1 MAVLSKIRK
10 NSVIL
15 VGAIG
20 VGLAAFVIG
29 DIFQSGGFDQTSRYI
44 GSVNGN
50 DILAQDFLTKVSNME
65 RNGQQTGMQVS
76 NSVWEQEVKAFILG
90 EEFEKIGIKV
100 GKDQLLDIIK
110 NEPSFAQNPQ
120 FTNSAGIFDINKFN
134 EFLATTRKNSPEQ
147 WKGWI
152 AYEEQLEKFAK
163 EQMYNS
169 LIRASIYTTKFDAEV
184 ANKRDAGSVDFDY
197 VTLQYTTVADDQ
209 VPVTDKDIETYIKKH
224 SNLFKS
230 EPSRTF
236 EYVFVENKP
245 SDKDIDEVKKS
256 MQDLLNGKV
265 VYNAE
270 TGQNETKDS
279 FKTVANVKEF
289 VNSNSEIPYDSSYV
303 SKSDL
308 PLEYQ
313 QQLADLP
320 VGEVFG
326 PYDFNGYSVLT
337 RKLGAK
343 KGATAKVS
351 HILISH
357 ADAKNPANN
366 ATRTK
371 EEAKAKADEL
381 LAQIRTTPGSMAML
395 AMQNTDDSGSK
406 QTGGV
411 YDNVPKGQM
420 VPEFDRFLF
429 SNPVGTTGIVE
440 TDFGYHV
447 MKVDDL
453 YDGVQLASIA
463 RKVQPSS
470 ETQDNIFKTANLV
483 LADVTEGKTLEE
495 TAKKH
500 NLEVT
505 PVTVKQNDDAI
516 NGLGT
521 NREIVQWTFKKG
533 TNKGDVKK
541 FDITAGQ
548 VIVKVT
554 DKNETN
560 LVSVAEAKP
569 YVEQIIKNEKKATIL
584 KAKLAGTSL
593 DDAAKKAQ
601 ATVQTAQNLT
611 LANPNIAGLG
621 REPKVVGRALGLEVG
636 KVSEVIE
643 GTTGVYLVQTKVK
656 NEAPKLQNPKEKVDQ
671 LNQQLKG
678 AASSRAYS
686 ALKNASKIEDNRYLF
701 K

>member
-1 MAVLSKIRK
+1 MAVLSTIRK

-50 DILAQDFLTKVSNME
+50 DILAQDFLAKVSNME

-100 GKDQLLDIIK
+100 GNDQLLNIIK

-120 FTNSAGIFDINKFN
+120 FLNSAGIFDINKFK
-134 EFLATTRKNSPEQ
+134 EYLATIRKNNPDQWAGWLQYEQ
-147 WKGWI
+147 
-152 AYEEQLEKFAK
+152 QLEKFAM

-169 LIRASIYTTKFDAEV
+169 LIRAAVYTTKFDAEV
-184 ANKRDAGSVDFDY
+184 ANKKEASTVDFNY
-197 VTLQYTTVADDQ
+197 VTLQYSTIADDQ
-209 VPVTDKDIETYIKKH
+209 ATVTDKEIETYIKKH
-224 SNLFKS
+224 SNIFKA

-245 SDKDIDEVKKS
+245 SDKDIEEVKKS

-265 VYNAE
+265 VYNNE

-289 VNSNSEIPYDSSYV
+289 VNANSEIPYDSSYV

-308 PLEYQ
+308 PLEFQ
-313 QQLADLP
+313 QQLSDLP

-357 ADAKNPANN
+357 ADAKNPANG

-381 LAQIRTTPGSMAML
+381 LAQIKANPGSMAML
-395 AMQNTDDSGSK
+395 AMQNTDDTGSK

-420 VPEFDRFLF
+420 VPEFDKFLF

-453 YDGVQLASIA
+453 YDGIQLASIA

-470 ETQDNIFKTANLV
+470 ETQDNLFKTANLI
-483 LADVTEGKTLEE
+483 LADVTEGKSIEE
-495 TAKKH
+495 AAKKQK
-500 NLEVT
+500 LEVV
-505 PVTVKQNDDAI
+505 PVTVKQNDDVI
-516 NGLGT
+516 NGIGT

-533 TNKGDVKK
+533 TNVGDVKK
-541 FDITAGQ
+541 FDTSAGQ

-569 YVEQIIKNEKKATIL
+569 YVEPILRNEKKAAIL
-584 KAKLAGTSL
+584 KGKLAGTSL
-593 DDAAKKAQ
+593 DAVAKSAQ
-601 ATVQTAQNLT
+601 ASVQTAQNLSI
-611 LANPNIAGLG
+611 ANPNIAGLG
-621 REPKVVGRALGLEVG
+621 IEPKVVGRALGLEVG

-643 GTTGVYLVQTKVK
+643 GVTGVYVVETKVK

-671 LNQQLKG
+671 LNQQVKG

-686 ALKNASKIEDNRYLF
+686 ALKKASKIEDNRYLF